1 MSKHPWWWLLGF
13 HSCPSILDDDYC
25 DFIQAWASLIIS
37 IGILS
42 RSKHPWLC
50 LLGFYQGPSILNDD
64 YCDLICV
71 QAPLMLIIGIWSM
84 SKHPYDDY
92 SDFIHVKAS
101 WWWLLQFDSCL
112 SILDYVDWDSIKV
125 QASIMMIIA
134 IWSVSMDAWC
144 WLIIGIW
151 SMSKYPWWC
160 WLGFY
165 QLPSILTDDYCDLIY
180 VQAFLMMITAN

>member
-13 HSCPSILDDDYC
+13 HSCPSILDDDHC
-25 DFIQAWASLIIS
+25 DFIYARASLIVS

-50 LLGFYQGPSILNDD
+50 WLGFYQNPSILNDD

-71 QAPLMLIIGIWSM
+71 QARLMLIIGIWSM

-92 SDFIHVKAS
+92 SDFIHAKAS
-101 WWWLLQFDSCL
+101 WWWLLQFDPCL

-125 QASIMMIIA
+125 QASVMMIIA
-134 IWSVSMDAWC
+134 IWSVSMDPWC
-144 WLIIGIW
+144 WLLGFDP
-151 SMSKYPWWC
+151 SMSKHPWWC

-180 VQAFLMMITAN
+180 VKVFLMMITAN